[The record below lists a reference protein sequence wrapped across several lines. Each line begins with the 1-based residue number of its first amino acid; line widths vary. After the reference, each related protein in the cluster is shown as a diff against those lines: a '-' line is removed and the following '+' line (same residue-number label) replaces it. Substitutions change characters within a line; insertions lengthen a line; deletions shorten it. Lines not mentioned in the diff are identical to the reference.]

1 MNYRQCEDGELWMQS
16 RGLLTCHF
24 DITKKGS
31 VSVSSWRLYTASWR
45 WAKFLIF
52 FLFSAKPSFFIVS
65 LQVRKSSQEGKLDE
79 TDSFKSKGSNH
90 GDSNAHRPR
99 NTKDTLNTLGGKEK
113 GMSNTPTSSPVS
125 HHFYYS
131 CIDIRK
137 TRLWSKKFLVWNVP
151 MVGLHVRLML
161 ILGN

>member
-1 MNYRQCEDGELWMQS
+1 MQS

-45 WAKFLIF
+45 WAKFSNILP
-52 FLFSAKPSFFIVS
+52 FSSKTIFIVS

-79 TDSFKSKGSNH
+79 TDSVKSKGSNH
-90 GDSNAHRPR
+90 GDTNAHRPR

-113 GMSNTPTSSPVS
+113 DMSNTPTSSPVS

-131 CIDIRK
+131 CIDIQR
-137 TRLWSKKFLVWNVP
+137 TRFWSKNFLVWNVP

>member
-1 MNYRQCEDGELWMQS
+1 MNYSDGELWMQP

-24 DITKKGS
+24 DITKKEP
-31 VSVSSWRLYTASWR
+31 VSVSSWRLYTSSWR
-45 WAKFLIF
+45 WSKFSNILLFTSKTIF
-52 FLFSAKPSFFIVS
+52 VVS

-79 TDSFKSKGSNH
+79 TDSVKSKGSNH

-113 GMSNTPTSSPVS
+113 DMSNTPTSSPVS

-137 TRLWSKKFLVWNVP
+137 TRLWSKKF
-151 MVGLHVRLML
+151 
-161 ILGN
+161 